1 MTFRVDVE
9 GMESPSTRQ
18 NVLSLVPAIEHPKVD
33 VEVETG
39 PVRLTGEAAKR
50 AERANLLAL
59 EAEIESACG
68 G

>member
-1 MTFRVDVE
+1 LTFRVDVK
-9 GMESPSTRQ
+9 GMEPRK

-33 VEVETG
+33 VETG
-39 PVRLTGEAAKR
+39 PVRLTGEAARR

>member
-1 MTFRVDVE
+1 LTFRVDAE
-9 GMESPSTRQ
+9 GMQSPK
-18 NVLSLVPAIEHPKVD
+18 NALSLVPAIEHPKVD

-59 EAEIESACG
+59 EAEIEAACG

>member
-1 MTFRVDVE
+1 MQ
-9 GMESPSTRQ
+9 PPK
-18 NVLSLVPAIEHPKVD
+18 NALSLVPAIEHPKVD

-39 PVRLTGEAAKR
+39 PVRLTGEVAKR

-59 EAEIESACG
+59 EAEIEAACG